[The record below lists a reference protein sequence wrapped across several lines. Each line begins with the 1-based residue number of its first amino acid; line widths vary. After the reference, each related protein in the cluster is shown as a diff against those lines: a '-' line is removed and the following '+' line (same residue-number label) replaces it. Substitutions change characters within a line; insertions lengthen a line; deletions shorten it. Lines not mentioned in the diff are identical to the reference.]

1 MAHHAGNG
9 RSRDTVDAEYLAL
22 CARIICE
29 EDVLDYRVAASKAAQ
44 RLGLH
49 AKAPDGLALRAAV
62 IDYQRL
68 FGGAAYAERLQG
80 LRKAALQAMR
90 LLAHYEP
97 RLVGGAATG
106 AITRAHRVQ
115 LHVFADKAEEL
126 DIFLENRQIAF
137 TQGDRDYRYANGTTE
152 TVPLARFEAGA
163 IGVDLAIFAPEDLRR
178 PPLSPADGLPMKRL
192 TLAQAE
198 TLAAE
203 DTASI
208 LAGLD
213 SNAISGR

>member
-1 MAHHAGNG
+1 MAHHAGHG
-9 RSRDTVDAEYLAL
+9 RGNSTIDAEYLAL

-29 EDVLDYRVAASKAAQ
+29 EDVLDYRAAAAKAAQ
-44 RLGLH
+44 RLGVH
-49 AKAPDGLALRAAV
+49 AKAPDGQMLRAAV

-68 FGGAAYAERLQG
+68 FGGSAYAERLQA
-80 LRKAALQAMR
+80 LRQAAVRAMR
-90 LLAHYEP
+90 LLADYQP
-97 RLVGGAATG
+97 RLVGGAANG
-106 AITRAHRVQ
+106 AITRAHRLQ

-137 TQGDRDYRYANGTTE
+137 TQGDRDYRYANGATE

-178 PPLSPADGLPMKRL
+178 TPLSPADGLPMKRL

-203 DTASI
+203 DAASI
-208 LAGLD
+208 LAGPD